1 VKLIA
6 YLGDSH
12 SIFEMAKWADYLI
25 SQVSYDSSHLITK
38 VKQHRDNGNKMSVGE
53 VIDRNA
59 LATNLGHGVRYMTVY
74 GDLGRV
80 QMGKNVRYFKA
91 YEHHYVRIDNNK
103 VMTDNLGELP
113 HLDELQQDEKPV
125 LAETK
130 PKPAVE
136 TKPLSALSSAFF
148 SEQVEQEP
156 EPAAVETEVTPEPA
170 AVETEVTPEPAAVE
184 TEVTPEPAAV
194 ETEVTPEPA
203 AVETEVTPE
212 PAAVETE
219 VTPKETKKKVMKTK
233 SSTKKK
239 SSKKK
244 PTKKKSAKKKPTK
257 KKSAKKKP
265 TKKKS
270 AKKKP
275 TKKRKKRA

>member
-1 VKLIA
+1 
-6 YLGDSH
+6 
-12 SIFEMAKWADYLI
+12 MAKWADYLI
-25 SQVSYDSSHLITK
+25 SQVLYDQNHIITK
-38 VKQHRDNGNKMSVGE
+38 VKQHRDIGNKISGGE
-53 VIDRNA
+53 IVDRDAIAN
-59 LATNLGHGVRYMTVY
+59 NLGHGVKYMTVY
-74 GDLGRV
+74 GDLGKIR
-80 QMGKNVRYFKA
+80 MGKNVRYFRA
-91 YEHHYVRIDNNK
+91 YEDHYIRIDDNK

-113 HLDELQQDEKPV
+113 GIVESQQEEQPV
-125 LAETK
+125 LAEAK

-203 AVETEVTPE
+203 AVETEVTP
-212 PAAVETE
+212 
-219 VTPKETKKKVMKTK
+219 KETKKKVMKTK
-233 SSTKKK
+233 SSAKKK
-239 SSKKK
+239 SAKKK

-275 TKKRKKRA
+275 TKKKRA

>member
-6 YLGDSH
+6 YLGDSY

-53 VIDRNA
+53 VVDRNT
-59 LATNLGHGVRYMTVY
+59 LANNLGHGVKYMTVY
-74 GDLGRV
+74 GDLGKIR
-80 QMGKNVRYFKA
+80 MGKNVRYFRA
-91 YEHHYVRIDNNK
+91 YEDHYIRIDDNK

-113 HLDELQQDEKPV
+113 GIVESQQEEKPV

-130 PKPAVE
+130 PKPVVE
-136 TKPLSALSSAFF
+136 TKPLSELSSTFF
-148 SEQVEQEP
+148 SEQVEQE
-156 EPAAVETEVTPEPA
+156 
-170 AVETEVTPEPAAVE
+170 
-184 TEVTPEPAAV
+184 
-194 ETEVTPEPA
+194 
-203 AVETEVTPE
+203 PE

-239 SSKKK
+239 SAKK
-244 PTKKKSAKKKPTK
+244 PTKKKSAKKPTK
-257 KKSAKKKP
+257 KK
-265 TKKKS
+265 
-270 AKKKP
+270 
-275 TKKRKKRA
+275 RA

>member
-1 VKLIA
+1 
-6 YLGDSH
+6 
-12 SIFEMAKWADYLI
+12 MAKWADYLI
-25 SQVSYDSSHLITK
+25 SQVLYDQNHIITK
-38 VKQHRDNGNKMSVGE
+38 VKQHRDIGNKISGGE
-53 VIDRNA
+53 IVDRDAIAN
-59 LATNLGHGVRYMTVY
+59 NLGHGVKYMTVY
-74 GDLGRV
+74 GDLGKIR
-80 QMGKNVRYFKA
+80 MGKNVRYFRA
-91 YEHHYVRIDNNK
+91 YEDHYIRIDDNK

-113 HLDELQQDEKPV
+113 GLVESQQEEKPV

-136 TKPLSALSSAFF
+136 TKPLSELSSAFF
-148 SEQVEQEP
+148 SEQVEQK
-156 EPAAVETEVTPEPA
+156 
-170 AVETEVTPEPAAVE
+170 
-184 TEVTPEPAAV
+184 
-194 ETEVTPEPA
+194 PEPA

-239 SSKKK
+239 SAKKK

-265 TKKKS
+265 TKKK
-270 AKKKP
+270 
-275 TKKRKKRA
+275 RA